1 MTLKYVLY
9 INIFILRDTVGG
21 IRICVWIL
29 WSESLM
35 VVEEN
40 RWVHFPIDEIGR
52 KRIELSAEKIK
63 KEHPEYTGDLGFK
76 HYTVKELD
84 ADTVANMEEFDPD
97 KKVVNI
103 SGEVTDDTIIT
114 TWMCVDGYGKDAD
127 VCKIDLG
134 GYSAY
139 MCQNHLYLIN
149 AGFKEE
155 HLNALM
161 KRILEE
167 PDFNIKYIVLFGYNF
182 NDWSINEMLE
192 KNTKVIKNSNKALSV
207 DILTRFW

>member
-1 MTLKYVLY
+1 M
-9 INIFILRDTVGG
+9 
-21 IRICVWIL
+21 
-29 WSESLM
+29 
-35 VVEEN
+35 
-40 RWVHFPIDEIGR
+40 
-52 KRIELSAEKIK
+52 
-63 KEHPEYTGDLGFK
+63 
-76 HYTVKELD
+76 KELD

-167 PDFNIKYIVLFGYNF
+167 PDFNIKYIRFLYKGIIIKHNKTEPTYTKTSLF
-182 NDWSINEMLE
+182 LCE
-192 KNTKVIKNSNKALSV
+192 KRRFFMGRTEKGGKV
-207 DILTRFW
+207 F